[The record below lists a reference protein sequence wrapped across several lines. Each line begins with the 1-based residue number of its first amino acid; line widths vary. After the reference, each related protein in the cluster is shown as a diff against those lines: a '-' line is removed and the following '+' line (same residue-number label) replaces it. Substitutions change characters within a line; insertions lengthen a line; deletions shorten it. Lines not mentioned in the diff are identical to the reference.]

1 MSAVITSMYRNSPGI
16 GLILLAMLHVVL
28 AYTHW
33 VITDQG
39 RIRSKIYSEF
49 HLRRPENLI
58 IFIRTEDDLKRLKRV
73 KEELSKE
80 KKVLEVER
88 DEEKVDL
95 VMKYHSEDEDCLLAG
110 KPLKNFDLKIST
122 VIPFDT
128 LGIRYTDYIDFKS
141 ELPQQSVPPFCATDL
156 PFSMITMEHLEG
168 LVKRDQINNY
178 SEKDLNKHIFA
189 EYQLE
194 NIGHRIKYSLEKN
207 ETSWILLN
215 LAALYWRIQ
224 GNSFE
229 AIECLRRALY
239 YSYSN
244 ARGMALVSL
253 ANILHHNGFSKDASV
268 VVDASLHFL
277 NDKRISWFTLGNIF
291 ASLGRYSSSEICFR
305 EALEIQPNF
314 NTAKHRLHAVLCER
328 KLQKALEQQHDIL
341 KTILEQMEKYQEKQ
355 KNYEHEENI
364 LLSRVVPEELQLKKH
379 YQVQKVLSQF
389 RR

>member
-1 MSAVITSMYRNSPGI
+1 MSAVITSVYRNSPGI

-141 ELPQQSVPPFCATDL
+141 ELPHQSVPPFCAAVL

-244 ARGMALVSL
+244 ARGMTLVSL
-253 ANILHHNGFSKDASV
+253 ANILHHTGFSKDASV

-328 KLQKALEQQHDIL
+328 KLQKALEQQH
-341 KTILEQMEKYQEKQ
+341 E
-355 KNYEHEENI
+355 
-364 LLSRVVPEELQLKKH
+364 
-379 YQVQKVLSQF
+379 
-389 RR
+389 